1 MEYCN
6 NMIYLGRGNDDDDDE
21 DVIMILLCSVE
32 IDVFVV
38 EGIDGEE
45 RARVKGGEAA
55 TGPLAQYSHQSNALR
70 YWSFSSTHRTATE
83 IRPSRHYSRPI

>member
-6 NMIYLGRGNDDDDDE
+6 NMIYLGRGNDDDDE

-55 TGPLAQYSHQSNALR
+55 TGPLAQYSQEQPQKYAQAGIIHVL
-70 YWSFSSTHRTATE
+70 YK
-83 IRPSRHYSRPI
+83 PSRESLREGERTN

>member
-1 MEYCN
+1 MEDCN
-6 NMIYLGRGNDDDDDE
+6 NMIYLGRGNDDDDE

-55 TGPLAQYSHQSNALR
+55 TGPLAVQ
-70 YWSFSSTHRTATE
+70 
-83 IRPSRHYSRPI
+83 PPK